1 MDTMKCIIFGGSG
14 EVGGAV
20 ARELLKSDVCSKL
33 TMLGRRAVASMQDE
47 TKANQVVVDTSSP
60 DFEEIVKKASN

>member
-1 MDTMKCIIFGGSG
+1 MNCILFGGSG

-47 TKANQVVVDTSSP
+47 AKVDQVVVDTS
-60 DFEEIVKKASN
+60 